1 MINVLK
7 FLFTYLFI
15 SSYNLIY
22 ATEIAVLNINEI
34 INNNVNF
41 QELVNKADKNKEDSL
56 NLLQDKRK
64 EINNLKSKIEA
75 EKLILDKNELDML
88 IFNYNSQIEKFNEEV
103 NSIDIKYNALIKK
116 NENILM
122 NELIKI
128 VKEIAEIN
136 KYDLVLSESN
146 YFMVSD
152 SIDISKNIIKKLNDI
167 NIVFEYDT
175 N

>member
-1 MINVLK
+1 LINVLK